1 MSTTNIIDQ
10 TTGEEITDPVEYH
23 GVTVSEAKLNK
34 SKAVSGKR
42 DPNWTVENLE
52 GYKDE

>member
-1 MSTTNIIDQ
+1 MSTNQVLDQ
-10 TTGEEITDPVEYH
+10 VTGEEITDPVEFH

-42 DPNWTVENLE
+42 DPYWTVENLE